1 MKPIARRE
9 LELRRRLRGGCITD
23 YILEARLV
31 GRWWLLPHEN
41 DCSTGFRLYLEV
53 R

>member
-1 MKPIARRE
+1 MKPLLMRE
-9 LELRRRLRGGCITD
+9 PELRRRLRGGCVTD
-23 YILEARLV
+23 YILEACLV

-41 DCSTGFRLYLEV
+41 DNATGFRLYLEV